1 MHFGS
6 DDLKFKFKWF
16 IARAP
21 FSSIPYPIHTN
32 CTPVINYKRWWNDQ
46 NHKHVY
52 NKCTNI
58 RLSRGSR
65 VYLLYDH
72 QMMKRQRFSAENSSL
87 SNKSSQKHI
96 NYIQLFG
103 QKRAT
108 EIVLAQRWSRNQNRE
123 HVLVLHVFLKVK

>member
-87 SNKSSQKHI
+87 SNKSSQKHH
-96 NYIQLFG
+96 QLHSII
-103 QKRAT
+103 RT
-108 EIVLAQRWSRNQNRE
+108 ETCNRNCISPEMIKESKSRTCLR
-123 HVLVLHVFLKVK
+123 LKL